1 MGDCFK
7 FLWPFQKFWTLLNK
21 EELTILWKT
30 TKTKLKAPYTNTV
43 GPLFSKKNIKKYSS
57 KNSYLWSDRCIIDP
71 LQHMLLNV
79 LSNMSSKN
87 QKNLKDFWLLDQ
99 IGPNYTNFR
108 IFRIYYSGTFFPTV
122 WCWWLLPLLT
132 DCDRKEHEINN
143 PTFVTNNTTIFRTKL
158 LPSPSLR
165 FSIEHQSYS
174 Y

>member
-1 MGDCFK
+1 MEENENK
-7 FLWPFQKFWTLLNK
+7 IESTIYVPTLLD
-21 EELTILWKT
+21 LCL
-30 TKTKLKAPYTNTV
+30 A
-43 GPLFSKKNIKKYSS
+43 KKY
-57 KNSYLWSDRCIIDP
+57 KEVFFQELVFVEWSVHYWP
-71 LQHMLLNV
+71 LAAYAPQCFV
-79 LSNMSSKN
+79 QYVFKKP
-87 QKNLKDFWLLDQ
+87 KNLKDFWLLDQ

-108 IFRIYYSGTFFPTV
+108 IFWIYHSDTFFPTV